1 MKLIG
6 WILGALVAIVLI
18 LFAVSNRGAVALQI
32 WPLPFSLELPLY
44 AALLAALVIG
54 FIAGGLGGWLGGF
67 KWRRRAR
74 RAESEAAALR
84 RQLAELRATAAAP
97 PRDTPALP
105 LMPGAD

>member
-54 FIAGGLGGWLGGF
+54 FIAGCLGGF